1 MHLNAE
7 PGTWQMSLLLQLLS
21 VIDSTS
27 LKPEQILTHRIS
39 YCPSRHPGSAPF
51 TGGGGKEL
59 EALSGKESVAKLGL
73 DPWPPSHIWSGDC
86 VSLDGFRVT
95 PTRSCFASGLGR

>member
-1 MHLNAE
+1 
-7 PGTWQMSLLLQLLS
+7 MSLLLQLLS

-73 DPWPPSHIWSGDC
+73 EPRLWSSVPLALIPHIAGAAGALLAPLG
-86 VSLDGFRVT
+86 VSKCPLT
-95 PTRSCFASGLGR
+95 PTEKK